1 MLLLLE
7 KKGSVVAIGGTLGD
21 FIARKFNLTDDEQ
34 RTLVICGVGSAFGVI
49 YDVLLQE
56 QF

>member
-1 MLLLLE
+1 MLFLLE